1 MQTDILQ
8 FLMNRHSQL
17 TANSD
22 PVLGTVVVNAVQH
35 S

>member
-1 MQTDILQ
+1 MQKDILQ
-8 FLMNRHSQL
+8 FLMNLHLQR

-22 PVLGTVVVNAVQH
+22 PLLGIVVVNAVPR

>member
-8 FLMNRHSQL
+8 FLMNSHPQL

-22 PVLGTVVVNAVQH
+22 PLLGIVVVNAVPH